1 MWTYLLVSLTL
12 TDIPTFERF
21 WWEGLWT
28 HLHLNYLRSSCRAP
42 FLDPQALACKTPIWC
57 VYTYVRTYRLL
68 VTLVYHIA
76 RAPGPGRPRRLYR
89 VNRNSTAH
97 GMLIASDQTM
107 CALPQDQYQANFTQV
122 WLNVSLVPIE
132 GFHCHLRMRV
142 IDDDSVYVPWSLL
155 T

>member
-1 MWTYLLVSLTL
+1 MNVPSSIFN
-12 TDIPTFERF
+12 TDGHPH
-21 WWEGLWT
+21 LWT
-28 HLHLNYLRSSCRAP
+28 ILVRGSMNPSS
-42 FLDPQALACKTPIWC
+42 LELSPQQLSSSIFRPSGSSMQDSDMMRI
-57 VYTYVRTYRLL
+57 YVRTYRLL